1 MLHMTDKNKYKQ
13 MKRYVSIFFI
23 LIFLNLVS
31 SCSPTSK
38 ESYIENYKQFI
49 DNLSSNNND
58 YTEADWKRA
67 DKKMIKFTGEWYI
80 KFEDEFTL
88 QEQIVIKKYEVQYN
102 LYKVKKSSIDFLE
115 QL

>member
-1 MLHMTDKNKYKQ
+1 
-13 MKRYVSIFFI
+13 MKRYATTFFI
-23 LIFLNLVS
+23 LIFLTLVS

-38 ESYIENYKQFI
+38 ESYLEDYKQFI
-49 DNLSSNNND
+49 REVSDNNND

-80 KFEDEFTL
+80 KFENEFTL
-88 QEQIVIKKYEVQYN
+88 QEQIVIKKYEVQYE
-102 LYKVKKSSIDFLE
+102 LYKVKKSSIDFLK